1 MSSSLQTGIF
11 FHPNGCGTADGGI
24 VTLSKPGSL
33 DLSTW
38 AAHEPVTLGG
48 PAGGLQVQG
57 MPEGVSITIHK
68 SGEDGKLEDSHVLAV
83 KDHDGCFD
91 IAGLSDTIWWSFS
104 DTPKPR
110 SYPPSLPKRE
120 PIVSEIVADARDL
133 VITSSELD
141 ARQDNTYTPP
151 DDCYLDA
158 QTCQSLADSGS
169 LKAICVNCVSGYG
182 DGFKASAE
190 VDCHNSGTPCP
201 ITFTNTVTVTQGISA
216 DISFGASIGNTEST
230 GSVSGTFS
238 FGYSFSIS
246 TSHATAVGLS
256 IPVDQSGY
264 VDFAP
269 QAALG
274 TVVTTSSSG
283 NVCDAAGLNK
293 ICGAKPGKIITSDKD
308 ENGKYSVH
316 IT

>member
-1 MSSSLQTGIF
+1 
-11 FHPNGCGTADGGI
+11 
-24 VTLSKPGSL
+24 
-33 DLSTW
+33 
-38 AAHEPVTLGG
+38 
-48 PAGGLQVQG
+48 
-57 MPEGVSITIHK
+57 MPDGVSITIQK
-68 SGEDGKLEDSHVLAV
+68 TGEAGNLEDSHVLAV
-83 KDHDGCFD
+83 KDHDGCYD
-91 IAGLSDTIWWSFS
+91 IPDLSDTIWWSFCETDKDCS
-104 DTPKPR
+104 DAPKPR
-110 SYPPSLPKRE
+110 SYPPPLLSRRQ

-133 VITSSELD
+133 VMTSRLD

-169 LKAICVNCVSGYG
+169 LKAICVNCVQGYG

-190 VDCHNSGTPCP
+190 VDCKDSGTPCP
-201 ITFTNTVTVTQGISA
+201 ITFTNTVTVSQSISA
-216 DISFGASIGNTEST
+216 DISFGASIGDTATT

-238 FGYSFSIS
+238 FGYSFSVS

-274 TVVTTSSSG
+274 TVVTTTSTG

-293 ICGAKPGKIITSDKD
+293 ICGAQPGKIITSDKD